1 MANIE
6 DDEEDDDKEP
16 DSEEA
21 EPPKRKMIATLK
33 VRPLLNTVPSPAASR
48 NWHQVKDQC
57 GI

>member
-6 DDEEDDDKEP
+6 DEEEDDDKEP
-16 DSEEA
+16 DSEDA

-33 VRPLLNTVPSPAASR
+33 VRPLLNTAASR
-48 NWHQVKDQC
+48 APSQNWHQVKDQC